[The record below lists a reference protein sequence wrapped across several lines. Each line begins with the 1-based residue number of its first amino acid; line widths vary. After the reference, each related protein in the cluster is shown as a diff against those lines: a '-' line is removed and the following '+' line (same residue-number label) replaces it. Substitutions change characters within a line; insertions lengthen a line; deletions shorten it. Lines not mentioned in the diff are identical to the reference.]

1 MHPFPLVM
9 KVGQCRYKCHFQ
21 SNFHVLKY
29 GLPRV
34 AVVVD
39 PPPLED
45 ELAEGLPSNR
55 LLLQGASVVRFAN
68 TYLDEYKGKRNFVF
82 TYLSTISAKHVALF
96 YIRQGAMTRYARIWS
111 FNPYVKIP

>member
-1 MHPFPLVM
+1 MGNAVISAIF
-9 KVGQCRYKCHFQ
+9 KA
-21 SNFHVLKY
+21 NFHVLKY

-82 TYLSTISAKHVALF
+82 TAISIDHIGEACRFILCQ
-96 YIRQGAMTRYARIWS
+96 IGRYDEVRTYMV
-111 FNPYVKIP
+111 F

>member
-1 MHPFPLVM
+1 M
-9 KVGQCRYKCHFQ
+9 KVGQSRYKCHLQ
-21 SNFHVLKY
+21 SNFHVFKY

-82 TYLSTISAKHVALF
+82 TAISIDHIGEACRFILYQTGRYDEVRTHVVF
-96 YIRQGAMTRYARIWS
+96 SPIC
-111 FNPYVKIP
+111 